1 MLNPQDKRMATR
13 RALIRLFV
21 FSIATNAASSPLQ
34 AGVPARKA
42 TYRGGTITQL
52 EVSQNGELSL
62 DSADQLV
69 FDADSTDLRIAYSS
83 IREIDYGQN
92 AGRRLGLAIAVSP
105 LFLLSK
111 KRDHFLTIHFLDQHG
126 DSQAAVFELG
136 KKIVR
141 TTLAGLEARTGL
153 RITYEDEEARKAG
166 GV

>member
-1 MLNPQDKRMATR
+1 MATR
-13 RALIRLFV
+13 RALIRLFA
-21 FSIATNAASSPLQ
+21 FYFAANAVSSPLQ
-34 AGVPARKA
+34 AGAPARKA

-62 DSADQLV
+62 ESADQLV
-69 FDADSTDLRIAYSS
+69 FDADSADLQIAYSS
-83 IREIDYGQN
+83 IQQIEYGQN

-111 KRDHFLTIHFLDQHG
+111 KRNHFLTIHFVDQRG
-126 DSQAAVFELG
+126 DSQAVVFELG

-141 TTLAGLEARTGL
+141 AALAALEARTGL
-153 RITYEDEEARKAG
+153 RIEYEDEEARKAG

>member
-1 MLNPQDKRMATR
+1 MATR
-13 RALIRLFV
+13 RALIRLFA
-21 FSIATNAASSPLQ
+21 FSIAANAVSSLLQ
-34 AGVPARKA
+34 AGAPAQKA

-62 DSADQLV
+62 ASADQLV
-69 FDADSTDLRIAYSS
+69 FDSDSADLRIAYSS
-83 IREIDYGQN
+83 IREIEYGQN

-111 KRDHFLTIHFLDQHG
+111 KRSHFLTIYFVDQRG

-141 TTLAGLEARTGL
+141 TSLAALEARTGL
-153 RITYEDEEARKAG
+153 RIAYEDEEARKAG
-166 GV
+166 GL

>member
-1 MLNPQDKRMATR
+1 MATR
-13 RALIRLFV
+13 RALFRLFA
-21 FSIATNAASSPLQ
+21 FSIAANAVSSNLQ
-34 AGVPARKA
+34 AGAPARKA

-52 EVSQNGELSL
+52 EISQNGELSL
-62 DSADQLV
+62 EFADQLV
-69 FDADSTDLRIAYSS
+69 FDAGAADLRIAYSS
-83 IREIDYGQN
+83 IREIEYGQN

-111 KRDHFLTIHFLDQHG
+111 KRNHFLTIHFVDQRG

-141 TTLAGLEARTGL
+141 TTLAALEARTGL
-153 RITYEDEEARKAG
+153 RIEYEDEEARKAG